1 MEFEFIKEQ
10 IKVKPRNREGVY
22 ASTIASWLETDNKT
36 LVFKCK
42 NDKETKS
49 CESSCRQYKKK
60 HNLDFVIVQMSGK
73 VYCVRA

>member
-10 IKVKPRNREGVY
+10 IDIKPGHKTAIY
-22 ASTIASWLETDNKT
+22 ADTIRKWLETDNKT

-42 NDKETKS
+42 NGKEAKS
-49 CESSCRQYKKK
+49 CESSARQFKKK
-60 HNLDFVIVQMSGK
+60 NNLDFVIVQRSGK